1 MLADL
6 QGKRALVTGAAQGLG
21 HAIAVLFAERGARVL
36 LTDID
41 ADGAAK
47 AAAALPGAAALGCDV
62 TSAAEVQAAVESA
75 VAEFGGLDIVVNNA
89 GIEIGKP
96 LTEHTEDDIDKLLA
110 VNVKGVFFG
119 IKYGV
124 PALIASGGGCIV
136 NMASVA
142 GLGGAPLLGGYCAT
156 KGAVLRLTEVAAIEL
171 RDHGVRVNAVCPSF
185 IDTAMVERLVDPFTD
200 AVGMP
205 FSDVVAL
212 KQGRLGTA
220 EEVAETT
227 AFLASDDA
235 QFITG
240 AHFILDG
247 GLTGSLL

>member
-41 ADGAAK
+41 AEGAAK

-62 TSAAEVQAAVESA
+62 TKADDVQAAVDAA
-75 VAEFGGLDIVVNNA
+75 VAEFGGLDIMVNNA

-119 IKYGV
+119 IKSAV
-124 PALIASGGGCIV
+124 PALIGSGGGCIV

-171 RDHGVRVNAVCPSF
+171 RAHGVRVNAVCPSF
-185 IDTAMVERLVDPFTD
+185 IDTEMVSRLVDPFTA

-212 KQGRLGTA
+212 KQQRLGTP

-235 QFITG
+235 RFITG

>member
-47 AAAALPGAAALGCDV
+47 AAAALPGAASLGCDV
-62 TSAAEVQAAVESA
+62 TQADDVQAAVDHA
-75 VAEFGGLDIVVNNA
+75 VAEFGGLDILVNNA

-96 LTEHTEDDIDKLLA
+96 LTDHTESDIDKLLA

-119 IKYGV
+119 IKSAV
-124 PALIASGGGCIV
+124 PALIASGGGNII

-156 KGAVLRLTEVAAIEL
+156 KGAALRLTEVAAIEL
-171 RDHGVRVNAVCPSF
+171 RGHGVRVNAICPSF
-185 IDTAMVERLVDPFTD
+185 IDTAMVERLVDPFTA

-212 KQGRLGTA
+212 KQQRLGTA
-220 EEVAETT
+220 EEVAETA

-235 QFITG
+235 GFITG

>member
-47 AAAALPGAAALGCDV
+47 AAAALPGAASLGCDV
-62 TSAAEVQAAVESA
+62 TSADEVQAAVDAA
-75 VAEFGGLDIVVNNA
+75 VAEFGGLDILVNNA

-96 LTEHTEDDIDKLLA
+96 LTEHTESDIDKLLA

-119 IKYGV
+119 IKYAV

-171 RDHGVRVNAVCPSF
+171 RAHGVRVNAVCPSF
-185 IDTAMVERLVDPFTD
+185 IDTAMVDRLVDPFTA
-200 AVGMP
+200 AVGLP

-212 KQGRLGTA
+212 KQGRLGTP

-235 QFITG
+235 RFITG

>member
-1 MLADL
+1 VD
-6 QGKRALVTGAAQGLG
+6 RV
-21 HAIAVLFAERGARVL
+21 VERV
-36 LTDID
+36 
-41 ADGAAK
+41 
-47 AAAALPGAAALGCDV
+47 
-62 TSAAEVQAAVESA
+62 
-75 VAEFGGLDIVVNNA
+75 VAEFGGLDILVNNA

-96 LTEHTEDDIDKLLA
+96 LIEHTESDIDKLFA

-119 IKYGV
+119 IKSSV

-171 RDHGVRVNAVCPSF
+171 RAHGVRVNAVCPSF
-185 IDTAMVERLVDPFTD
+185 IDTAMVARLVDPFTE
-200 AVGMP
+200 AVGLP

-212 KQGRLGTA
+212 KQQRLGTP

-235 QFITG
+235 RFITG

>member
-62 TSAAEVQAAVESA
+62 TKADDVEAAVNAA
-75 VAEFGGLDIVVNNA
+75 VAEFGGLDIMVNNA

-96 LTEHTEDDIDKLLA
+96 LTDHTESDIDKLLA

-119 IKYGV
+119 IKYSV
-124 PALIASGGGCIV
+124 PAIIGSGGGCIV

-171 RDHGVRVNAVCPSF
+171 RAHGVRVNAVCPSF
-185 IDTAMVERLVDPFTD
+185 IDTAMVDRLVDPFTA
-200 AVGMP
+200 AVGLP
-205 FSDVVAL
+205 FADVVAL

>member
-41 ADGAAK
+41 AEGAAK
-47 AAAALPGAAALGCDV
+47 AAAALPGAASLGCDV
-62 TSAAEVQAAVESA
+62 TSAAEVEAAVNAA
-75 VAEFGGLDIVVNNA
+75 VSEFGGLDIVVNNA

-96 LTEHTEDDIDKLLA
+96 LTDHTEADIDMLLA

-171 RDHGVRVNAVCPSF
+171 RAHGVRVNAICPSF
-185 IDTAMVERLVDPFTD
+185 IDTEMVARLVDPFTA

-212 KQGRLGTA
+212 KQQRLGTP
-220 EEVAETT
+220 EEVAETA

-235 QFITG
+235 GFITG